1 MVKSVFIPYSVKM
14 SAEGA
19 LLARATGEMDKYRA
33 DLSKATEAAHA
44 ELNALLEDGYTI
56 MTSHMLDAASQIH
69 LVVVLYKPDREI
81 ALQQQL
87 MDSGLIDRDQDG
99 RPS

>member
-1 MVKSVFIPYSVKM
+1 MVKSVFIPYSMKM
-14 SAEGA
+14 APEA
-19 LLARATGEMDKYRA
+19 AFLARSTGQMTVHENWFREQQ
-33 DLSKATEAAHA
+33 EAA
-44 ELNALLEDGYTI
+44 ESDLNVLLEDGYTI
-56 MTSHMLDAASQIH
+56 VTSHILDTSSRDGI
-69 LVVVLYKPDREI
+69 LIVLYKPDREI